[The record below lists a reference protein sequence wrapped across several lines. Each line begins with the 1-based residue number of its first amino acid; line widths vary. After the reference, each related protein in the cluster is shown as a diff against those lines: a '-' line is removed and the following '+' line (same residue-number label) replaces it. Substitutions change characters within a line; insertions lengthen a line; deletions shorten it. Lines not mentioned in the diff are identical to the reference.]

1 MPGFPLEGIA
11 ARFPSE
17 RLRADKRIIYL
28 NGLDQFAR
36 LRDLGFGLVAFEDAI
51 QEPDNETVRQ
61 QNERA
66 YQTRPMPEMT
76 NLNWDQPG
84 SRANHQ

>member
-1 MPGFPLEGIA
+1 MPGFPLEVIA
-11 ARFPSE
+11 ARSPSE
-17 RLRADKRIIYL
+17 RLRANKRIIYL

-36 LRDLGFGLVAFEDAI
+36 PRGVGLGLVAFEDAI

-61 QNERA
+61 QDERA

-76 NLNWDQPG
+76 NLNRDQPG
-84 SRANHQ
+84 SRENHQ